1 MTFYGYKRVLNF
13 KESRENLQASFRE
26 SAPAFSE
33 NTYWFREFKRSRDN
47 LNDDPRPGRPLT
59 AVTYEKSSG

>member
-13 KESRENLQASFRE
+13 KESRENLQAAFRE

-33 NTYWFREFKRSRDN
+33 NTYWFREFKRS
-47 LNDDPRPGRPLT
+47 
-59 AVTYEKSSG
+59 